1 MNFET
6 RLAELNVSIH
16 NGNYKSNQNTYDL
29 EGAFVVSWEY
39 YTEMRDWGVKDIGVY
54 ATKVV
59 GVVYQSDEDILE
71 SERQEIDSDDKGW
84 ELKTD
89 TSCIE
94 FGNCIQP
101 IDIYV
106 DIENKEIIVNF

>member
-16 NGNYKSNQNTYDL
+16 NGNYKNTYDL
-29 EGAFVVSWEY
+29 EGAFIVCWDY
-39 YTEMRDWGVKDIGVY
+39 YTEMRDWGVKEIGVY
-54 ATKVV
+54 ATRVS
-59 GVVYQSDEDILE
+59 GVVYKSDEDILE

-84 ELKTD
+84 ELKSD
-89 TSCIE
+89 TSDIE
-94 FGNCIQP
+94 FGQCIQP
-101 IDIYV
+101 YDIYV